1 VAFFRDWINLDE
13 TGSAPAA
20 MHMPAFSSPDRI
32 IAAVVQTYRYLY
44 ARRTRTPLDMVA
56 VHATPYRDGK
66 HVAPVSGCFL
76 GGVSLENA
84 CFDTQLVECPPG
96 MHRSTAPVLWLQP
109 APLLAAHLQSVEL
122 RGALVSDVVDTREYR
137 CPLYRSSSRAQ
148 SLVTVEMGTG
158 EYAVEH
164 WVKRGVALVCCVL
177 DEAG

>member
-1 VAFFRDWINLDE
+1 MAFFRDWINLDE

-32 IAAVVQTYRYLY
+32 IAAVVQTY

-96 MHRSTAPVLWLQP
+96 ITAPPHLGCGFSRLLWLP
-109 APLLAAHLQSVEL
+109 HSCRA
-122 RGALVSDVVDTREYR
+122 
-137 CPLYRSSSRAQ
+137 RSCTAR
-148 SLVTVEMGTG
+148 
-158 EYAVEH
+158 
-164 WVKRGVALVCCVL
+164 W
-177 DEAG
+177 